1 VVGKGIRIIIH
12 QTLCIPRVEIFA
24 FLGAFIFMFGFY
36 TEENGLFQRNAL
48 CGSFVWHLG
57 LDDREWNEAIK

>member
-1 VVGKGIRIIIH
+1 
-12 QTLCIPRVEIFA
+12 
-24 FLGAFIFMFGFY
+24 MFGFY